1 MYAVRMFEIL
11 LELDDTL
18 SANQN
23 AVCSVCWR
31 IELQRFYGVFLIVRS
46 SLLALGKQNNNNNNI
61 K

>member
-11 LELDDTL
+11 LELGDTL

-31 IELQRFYGVFLIVRS
+31 MEFQRFYGVFLIVRS
-46 SLLALGKQNNNNNNI
+46 SLLV
-61 K
+61 